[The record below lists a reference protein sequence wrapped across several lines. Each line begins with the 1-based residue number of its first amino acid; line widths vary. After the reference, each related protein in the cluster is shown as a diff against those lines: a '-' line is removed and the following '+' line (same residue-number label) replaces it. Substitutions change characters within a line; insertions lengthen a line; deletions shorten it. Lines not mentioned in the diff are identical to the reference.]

1 MEGGAIM
8 TVAEALADVGTCVTT
23 VITTMSGNPIM
34 MAFLGIGLVSAAA
47 GLFSKLKGTAH

>member
-1 MEGGAIM
+1 MDGGAFM
-8 TVAEALADVGTCVTT
+8 TVADALADVGTCVTT

-47 GLFSKLKGTAH
+47 GLFAKLKGTAH